1 MFETLEKKGDEAAEL
16 SSRLI
21 ELKNQMLDMALFEN
35 KFLATRVALSE
46 LPLSPNLQ
54 ASLKAAEKAGKD
66 VKKTGKAIQRKDLI
80 ISCVQDR
87 LREGE
92 YFLQLESKE
101 DNPISENM
109 MDLLSPKNKPA
120 NPGYEKKMIPALD
133 IKNLESL
140 DSLTFSI
147 ILHDE
152 CLLNSYDETITK
164 PSAINKTKNR
174 AS

>member
-1 MFETLEKKGDEAAEL
+1 
-16 SSRLI
+16 
-21 ELKNQMLDMALFEN
+21 
-35 KFLATRVALSE
+35 
-46 LPLSPNLQ
+46 
-54 ASLKAAEKAGKD
+54 
-66 VKKTGKAIQRKDLI
+66 
-80 ISCVQDR
+80 
-87 LREGE
+87 
-92 YFLQLESKE
+92 
-101 DNPISENM
+101 